1 MISELTI
8 DGFKCFSK
16 PTRFTFSFLNLF
28 TGYNGRGKS
37 SVFQVLLLLAQS
49 LQKNGNVE
57 HLEVNGEFV
66 QLDLFEDLVNVIHP
80 KGDIYFQL
88 TSKEPEY
95 SLVKLGYN
103 ELSDRVG
110 KIVELE
116 INGKNYFQQAV
127 SLSENEEKQEKER
140 HLYTYPKDFHSL
152 FVGYNY
158 ISADRLG
165 PTRYEEKVDI
175 SNSNPIGCNGKY
187 RLNMLAQNNELLKEA
202 SHWVEYIMDGGSLE
216 VKGVES
222 KESAVLSLLF
232 QSGGKGTKGIKSIN
246 CGFGYSYILPIVI
259 MALTIKKGCL
269 FIENPEAH
277 LHPAA
282 QSRLMELICK
292 QVENK
297 DVQIFIETHSEHIIN
312 AVRLC
317 SLKEDSP
324 IKYGDVSI
332 SFFDKDYNVIPLE
345 MDENAQISN
354 WPVGFFDQQEI
365 DLSEILKLGL
375 FK

>member
-8 DGFKCFSK
+8 DGFKCFPN
-16 PTRFTFSFLNLF
+16 PTCFTFSSLNLF

-57 HLEVNGEFV
+57 RLEVNGEFV
-66 QLDLFEDLVNVIHP
+66 QLDLFEDVVNINNP
-80 KGDIYFQL
+80 KRNICFQIK
-88 TSKEPEY
+88 SKESEY
-95 SLVKLGYN
+95 SLVKLGYS

-116 INGKNYFQQAV
+116 IDGKNYFQQAV
-127 SLSENEEKQEKER
+127 SLSENKESPREER
-140 HLYTYPKDFHSL
+140 HLYTYPKDFHNL

-187 RLNMLAQNNELLKEA
+187 RLNVLAQDDALLEMVSK
-202 SHWVEYIMDGGSLE
+202 WIEYIMDGGTLE
-216 VKGVES
+216 VKDAGN

-232 QSGGKGTKGIKSIN
+232 QSGDKGTKGIKSIN

-324 IKYGDVSI
+324 IGYEDVSI
-332 SFFDKDYNVIPLE
+332 SFFDKDYRVISLL
-345 MDENAQISN
+345 MDENAQIPN